1 MSRLNM
7 PGVTAYFTGAASIG
21 ASLTLTDIGAVVGI
35 AIAVL
40 GFLVNTIVTYRR
52 DRREQRESDAKLARM
67 KKHL

>member
-1 MSRLNM
+1 MSRLNI
-7 PGVTAYFTGAASIG
+7 PDVRAYLAGTASIG
-21 ASLTLTDIGAVVGI
+21 ASLTLTDIGTIVGI

-52 DRREQRESDAKLARM
+52 DRREQRESDAKLARR

>member
-1 MSRLNM
+1 MSRLNI
-7 PGVTAYFTGAASIG
+7 PDLRAYLAGASTIG
-21 ASLTLTDIGAVVGI
+21 ASLTLTDIGAIVGI

-67 KKHL
+67 KKRS